1 MSIFNLPLFKLYS
14 EKLHAKNYH
23 TAVDISSDSF
33 KKFRVKTEDD
43 FSYLEAK
50 KIHNEAEKYT
60 KKLGNQQLKVLRRAA
75 PQLQTAMAAVKVGR
89 ELITPDYENLFGRRS
104 DQYAPEG
111 SVSSRF
117 SPTAYLAELYREA
130 KELHGEGMPEHIDAR
145 RPDISSLALSQ
156 ATQDETLSTLSMA
169 NEVMKASIGEADIE
183 KKLSEAHGPDGA
195 AFHFPF
201 ERVQSVMEQ
210 KGLEAKEVFEVL
222 GRSHWQ
228 ESLVPFSLKATP
240 KQTNDLKD
248 TFRKGT
254 TEEEYTAL
262 LEQYY
267 GTSDVS
273 LLSNVEH
280 LCTLLNVDQT
290 LLIDYLF
297 GTDTQPSN
305 VVGGHV
311 VRGRQHGSCSSLG
324 VSYQIGSVSDS
335 EGGKGA
341 VLLNNEGVLEL
352 LPFSFPQDS
361 QHQYVRG
368 FEVLPS
374 SESDRVKLSIAT
386 KNHNSKSSAEIK
398 FNGIVV
404 GDSPENEN
412 EYVQVTVP
420 SAKGEHSCNIRRA
433 SGWHIGLNIEFDE
446 PAPLTAGV
454 LARLHQVVFWHK
466 ALDLPLRIVDDVMES
481 YAERSSNSY
490 ITLLSV
496 INTINELVQVGLEP
510 EDASVLVGLDIDAMQ
525 FERRFNQSI
534 EEGVTFTIDES
545 ANSMSYDPSDSAFV
559 QYRNALKGALGVDDS
574 ELEILARIAQEA
586 SDTSRSLNNISALYR
601 AHLMTRWLKI
611 SPVELEFLLQAYPH
625 SLQGVLWSESWYGT
639 LRGVESL
646 NEWVLNQ
653 KLSYPL
659 LASMTAPVLIDKM
672 TPQMEQ
678 FLGALSQS
686 VEFDEAESQVEEL
699 VNQLSVEVA
708 SAFGI
713 ENQMLASLVLDWV
726 DQIAPYNEEL
736 SLTSTATF
744 WKELNKYNLGQEADI
759 TGIVKFI
766 QIIAQLSLV
775 VNYFSITADE
785 LKPLVYQNPTVLL
798 EADDYSGKGLPDR
811 FDRSLQNVLA
821 PSVKTLREFSR
832 LKETQKKVND
842 ANLFMS
848 YFVEGGTFDKANVV
862 ELLTPEYTQNQVEA
876 AYEHFDNVA
885 SIGKIAELLELTKAQ
900 KLSVEALVAFT
911 DVDESTTYQEWSA
924 LANQFEASLSA
935 LQQTKHKNKME
946 ESLSQALCGYFLANK
961 AEAVT
966 SFELND
972 REDLYRYLLIDN
984 KVSGEILTTR
994 VAESIA
1000 SLQLYVN
1007 KCIQGFEPNIDH
1019 ELLLR
1024 PFFEHWSRYNHRYST
1039 WAGLEKLT
1047 FYPENYVE
1055 PTLRYNQ
1062 TRLQQGLLS
1071 DISQN
1076 QLNDDTVD
1084 DAYRRYLNQF
1094 EEVANLDVL
1103 SGYLH
1108 GNDFHLGDTYFA
1120 ARNKEKP
1127 HRYYWRSLDNTASD
1141 GLDGYVA
1148 SAWSEWEEITT
1159 PMTPLRDQVRLVM
1172 FQDRLYISWIEA
1184 VESAEKDSSGDK
1196 IEPKTSYLLKLS
1208 YRKID
1213 GTWAAALEYPLNM
1226 PSSLISTFNLYTTY
1240 HSETESMLFMLYD
1253 PNKVPGWYDGIG
1265 SQGQGEGPAYG
1276 GVIGA
1281 DLQFKEKA
1289 VSDEGW
1295 KDIYTHFKNNLNT
1308 STVKNKVI
1316 RYVPD
1321 AFYEYESPLKLLS
1334 PSTNKDGIVS
1344 NVKIDE
1350 HYIDN
1355 DDIPPNFCCKT
1366 SFNVKAACSPSYKKT
1381 DGYMP
1386 SDLEITGISN
1396 VKVYPNKVELDIHH
1410 KDIWT
1415 DVWYRAEGR
1424 NYENAR
1430 RYSWNNGKKRYVFH
1444 DAIPEGSTSR
1454 RFVFDI
1460 YHYKPGAGEYRQS
1473 FDLRIQSSIGVNH
1486 WGQSPW
1492 KALPLYPSTQKLNH
1506 TFFYNLSGGALKTT
1520 PLLKVTKSGTTVYQ
1534 QNLYIDVG
1542 TDAKV
1547 NPTDN
1552 MLIVNDSN
1560 GACYLEF
1567 TNKVRRTRLNTLFAK
1582 ELISRARYGLDN
1594 VLSWETQ
1601 QLAEPKLG
1609 KGFYVELI
1617 LDKYDPNV
1625 HGNSKMVSIHLA
1637 YVFKNKDSFPIYQG
1651 ILSEDSITNMK
1662 VFCPYPEGGWVQ
1674 DKNCH
1679 MEIEYASGKMTAASG
1694 NSLMFTFDDE
1704 TGQAKNT
1711 RLAKGIKS
1719 AEPLDDL
1726 STEPMDF
1733 SGANSLYFWELFYYT
1748 PMMVVDR
1755 LLQSQA
1761 FESAECWLK
1770 YVFNPSGYYEKSL
1783 DELKHTGRQ
1792 WNMRPLQE
1800 DTAWDGDNIDTTD
1813 PDIVAQADPMHYKV
1827 ATYMKL
1833 LDLLIARGDMAYRRL
1848 ERDTLN
1854 EAKMWYSVAKNLLGE
1869 PSVSASTPEWS
1880 ALPLNVIADKAV
1892 QKSALKTLDLIATG
1906 KASQATYDE
1915 RMKTLFYPT
1924 CNDKLTGYDKT
1935 LNQRLFNLRHN
1946 LSIDGQP
1953 LTLPIYAEPADPKAL
1968 HRAAAANVNGGYAEM
1983 GQASI
1988 AIQRFPVML
1997 ESARGLVNQLTHYG
2011 SSLLSV
2017 LEKKDAE
2024 GLSQLMQTHAVEVMD
2039 STLDQQ
2045 ALMID
2050 ELKSEQS
2057 LLAVNFRRANASLET
2072 YQAWLKEG
2080 VSSAEKKA
2088 MDTRFGAGELT
2099 LSANAF
2105 RVAGAAIDATPNV
2118 FGLAFGGM
2126 QFGSLLHAT
2135 AAGFDASSAWAIAQA
2150 EVLETSEQYRRRA
2163 QEWESARDDAK
2174 LAVKEI
2180 EQQQKTVA
2188 IRLEA
2193 AEMQASLLETQ
2204 KSQLNE
2210 QLDLLK
2216 TKFTN
2221 QSLYS
2226 WMQGKLATLYYQ
2238 FYDLVAIRCLKAQL
2252 GYQWETRDSSTFIQP
2267 GAWDSHRAG
2276 LLCGEALMLNLTQM
2290 ESAYLDWDSRSLEVN
2305 RTVSMSKEMGGID
2318 FNAEVLGA
2326 MKGSDPSVSSKHSL
2340 QMKGK
2345 EVFEAKIDLKALN
2358 IEADYPN
2365 TVVGDNKVRRIKQV
2379 SVSLPALL
2387 SPYQDVQAVLSYSG
2401 NGDLIHQ
2408 SCTQAAISH
2417 GVNDSGQFQLDFND
2431 SRYLPFEGLPID
2443 GDGSASLI
2451 LTFPN
2456 AGDSG
2461 KQRAL
2466 LESLTDII
2474 LHIRYTIGT
2483 SK

>member
-1 MSIFNLPLFKLYS
+1 MFNSFKSGLNQQGYESI
-14 EKLHAKNYH
+14 
-23 TAVDISSDSF
+23 TDISFDTF
-33 KKFRVKTEDD
+33 NVFRTKTKTLMSYQESKSLYDEAVKQ
-43 FSYLEAK
+43 SKSLK
-50 KIHNEAEKYT
+50 T
-60 KKLGNQQLKVLRRAA
+60 KQLKVLRRAA
-75 PQLQTAMAAVKVGR
+75 PQLQTAMAAVKAGR
-89 ELITPDYENLFGRRS
+89 ELITPDYENLFGRRT

-130 KELHGEGMPEHIDAR
+130 KELHGEGMPEHIDVR
-145 RPDISSLALSQ
+145 RPDIGSLILNQ
-156 ATQDETLSTLSMA
+156 AAQDKTLSTLSMA

-183 KKLSEAHGPDGA
+183 KKLSEAQGPNGA

-228 ESLVPFSLKATP
+228 ESQAIYDLNLSPTQVEDFNALFSTSTKTDAEYLVLLKKYFGTTDVSGLRDFSLLYDMYFSDIDKKSSLNTLIKLINYKPSYCEGSPYKGGDGIVHVINIKGESEQKGFTYTP
-240 KQTNDLKD
+240 FNN
-248 TFRKGT
+248 
-254 TEEEYTAL
+254 A
-262 LEQYY
+262 
-267 GTSDVS
+267 
-273 LLSNVEH
+273 
-280 LCTLLNVDQT
+280 
-290 LLIDYLF
+290 
-297 GTDTQPSN
+297 N
-305 VVGGHV
+305 VVDGIRIEPTDEVGKVKISVASALNDSLRGLEVTVNGNTVYSLPPGDYTTHSYISFMHTLTHDNIS
-311 VRGRQHGSCSSLG
+311 VRIVRTSSAGASVITSCSVNFYEDTDLDVEALIKLYLAIYCYRQSNLETYTIG
-324 VSYQIGSVSDS
+324 RVIQSYNTKMSASKVS
-335 EGGKGA
+335 
-341 VLLNNEGVLEL
+341 
-352 LPFSFPQDS
+352 P
-361 QHQYVRG
+361 
-368 FEVLPS
+368 
-374 SESDRVKLSIAT
+374 
-386 KNHNSKSSAEIK
+386 
-398 FNGIVV
+398 
-404 GDSPENEN
+404 
-412 EYVQVTVP
+412 
-420 SAKGEHSCNIRRA
+420 
-433 SGWHIGLNIEFDE
+433 
-446 PAPLTAGV
+446 
-454 LARLHQVVFWHK
+454 
-466 ALDLPLRIVDDVMES
+466 
-481 YAERSSNSY
+481 
-490 ITLLSV
+490 LSV
-496 INTINELVQVGLEP
+496 MGKVSTLIQSGLSS

-525 FERRFNQSI
+525 FERLFNQSI

-559 QYRNALKGALGVDDS
+559 QYRNVLKGALGVDDS
-574 ELEILARIAQEA
+574 ELEILARISQEA

-601 AHLMTRWLKI
+601 AYLMTQWLNVA
-611 SPVELEFLLQAYPH
+611 PEELEFLLQAYPH
-625 SLQGVLWSESWYGT
+625 SLQDTLWNESWYSQ
-639 LRGVESL
+639 LCCLESV
-646 NEWVLNQ
+646 NQWVLNNNLNYIQ
-653 KLSYPL
+653 LNM
-659 LASMTAPVLIDKM
+659 MT
-672 TPQMEQ
+672 
-678 FLGALSQS
+678 SR
-686 VEFDEAESQVEEL
+686 
-699 VNQLSVEVA
+699 QLSNQVTDQMKLFWGSIYQAMSGKKSVDFSEILSIEIKNQFTVQSERI
-708 SAFGI
+708 SA
-713 ENQMLASLVLDWV
+713 LVLDWV
-726 DQIAPYNEEL
+726 TDAAPYYYQGFTITTLEQLWEEIDSYANGEACDLSGMVMFTNAIAQFLLVIDTFDVTLEVLEPLVKKHSDYLVPVNHFRKVNNGPGRAYLALGLDSLQGLSRVKNIRNLLGELAPVYTSLFGERILTQIDVL
-736 SLTSTATF
+736 SL
-744 WKELNKYNLGQEADI
+744 
-759 TGIVKFI
+759 
-766 QIIAQLSLV
+766 
-775 VNYFSITADE
+775 
-785 LKPLVYQNPTVLL
+785 LK
-798 EADDYSGKGLPDR
+798 DDYPEKEIIQVCEF
-811 FDRSLQNVLA
+811 FDTENKNLNCLDEVIRLLD
-821 PSVKTLREFSR
+821 FS
-832 LKETQKKVND
+832 
-842 ANLFMS
+842 
-848 YFVEGGTFDKANVV
+848 
-862 ELLTPEYTQNQVEA
+862 
-876 AYEHFDNVA
+876 
-885 SIGKIAELLELTKAQ
+885 KAQ
-900 KLSVEALVAFT
+900 KLSVAALVALI

-924 LANQFEASLSA
+924 LANQSEASLSA
-935 LQQTKHKNKME
+935 SQQIKHKNKVD

-966 SFELND
+966 SFDLND

-1024 PFFEHWSRYNHRYST
+1024 PFFEHWSRYNNRYST

-1062 TRLQQGLLS
+1062 TRLQQALLS

-1084 DAYRRYLNQF
+1084 DAYCRYLNQF

-1120 ARNKEKP
+1120 AKSKEKP

-1141 GLDGYVA
+1141 GMDGYVA

-1226 PSSLISTFNLYTTY
+1226 PSSLISTFNLYSTY
-1240 HSETESMLFMLYD
+1240 HSETGSMLFMLYE

-1265 SQGQGEGPAYG
+1265 DEGPAYG

-1289 VSDEGW
+1289 ATDEGW
-1295 KDIYTHFKNNLNT
+1295 KDIYTNFKNNLNT

-1321 AFYEYESPLKLLS
+1321 AYYEYESPLKLLS

-1344 NVKIDE
+1344 NVTIDE

-1355 DDIPPNFCCKT
+1355 YDIPPNFCCKT
-1366 SFNVKAACSPSYKKT
+1366 SFNVKAACTVSYKESNRDT
-1381 DGYMP
+1381 P
-1386 SDLEITGISN
+1386 SHLKVTEISG
-1396 VKVYPNKVELDIHH
+1396 VKVFSNRVELDLHQP
-1410 KDIWT
+1410 
-1415 DVWYRAEGR
+1415 DVWTSIYFKPKNGTSGYTLG
-1424 NYENAR
+1424 NHK
-1430 RYSWNNGKKRYVFH
+1430 SWNNGKTTRVLHSK
-1444 DAIPEGSTSR
+1444 IPEGATSYTLLLD
-1454 RFVFDI
+1454 V
-1460 YHYKPGAGEYRQS
+1460 YKNKSGGYYKQS
-1473 FDLRIQSSIGVNH
+1473 FEITIKSSIGVNH
-1486 WGQSPW
+1486 WGQLAW
-1492 KALPLYPSTQKLNH
+1492 KPLPLYPSTQKLKH
-1506 TFFYNLSGGALKTT
+1506 TFFYNLSGGELKTA
-1520 PLLKVTKSGTTVYQ
+1520 PVLKVKKSGTTVYQ
-1534 QNLYIDVG
+1534 QNLHIDVG

-1567 TNKVRRTRLNTLFAK
+1567 TNKARRTRLNTLFAK

-1609 KGFYVELI
+1609 QGCYIDVTLPA
-1617 LDKYDPNV
+1617 YDPQQHGSGQFTV
-1625 HGNSKMVSIHLA
+1625 HTVGVNYFRSQA
-1637 YVFKNKDSFPIYQG
+1637 QA
-1651 ILSEDSITNMK
+1651 LSGQLNEDAPTKVK
-1662 VFCPYPEGGWVQ
+1662 VFLPYSEHR
-1674 DKNCH
+1674 DNSS
-1679 MEIEYASGKMTAASG
+1679 ESGQAFIG
-1694 NSLMFTFDDE
+1694 VTFDGSNLGGTGTWREMDRYRWDAAKSSYKIAESESHLEGASSQISE
-1704 TGQAKNT
+1704 TQ
-1711 RLAKGIKS
+1711 
-1719 AEPLDDL
+1719 
-1726 STEPMDF
+1726 TEPMDF

-1748 PMMVVDR
+1748 PMMVADR

-1761 FESAECWLK
+1761 FESAERWLK
-1770 YVFNPSGYYEKSL
+1770 YVFNPSGYFEKSL
-1783 DELKHTGRQ
+1783 EGLEDTGRQ

-1800 DTAWDGDNIDTTD
+1800 DTAWDGDNIDTID

-1869 PSVSASTPEWS
+1869 TSVSASKPEWS
-1880 ALPLNVIADKAV
+1880 ELPLNVVADKEV
-1892 QKSALKTLDLIATG
+1892 HKSALKTLDLITKG
-1906 KASQATYDE
+1906 QASQASYDE
-1915 RMKTLFYPT
+1915 RVKMQFYPT
-1924 CNDKLTGYDKT
+1924 SNDKLTGYDKT

-1968 HRAAAANVNGGYAEM
+1968 HRAAAASVNGGYAEM
-1983 GQASI
+1983 GQTSI

-2011 SSLLSV
+2011 STLLSV

-2057 LLAVNFRRANASLET
+2057 LLAVNLRRANASLET

-2080 VSSAEKKA
+2080 VSRAEKDA
-2088 MDTRFGAGELT
+2088 INTRITAGAIT
-2099 LSANAF
+2099 TQANLF
-2105 RVAGAAIDATPNV
+2105 RMAGAAIDTAPNI
-2118 FGLAFGGM
+2118 FGFAFGGM
-2126 QFGSLLHAT
+2126 QFGALAHA
-2135 AAGFDASSAWAIAQA
+2135 AGAGFDAIASAMVTGA
-2150 EVLETSEQYRRRA
+2150 EASETSEQYRRRA

-2193 AEMQASLLETQ
+2193 AEMQASLLKTQ

-2238 FYDLVAIRCLKAQL
+2238 FYDLVVMRCLKAQL

-2305 RTVSMSKEMGGID
+2305 RTVSLSKEMGDID

>member
-1 MSIFNLPLFKLYS
+1 MFNSFKSGLNQQGYESI
-14 EKLHAKNYH
+14 
-23 TAVDISSDSF
+23 TDISFDTF
-33 KKFRVKTEDD
+33 NVFRSKTKTLMSYQESKSLYDEAVKQ
-43 FSYLEAK
+43 S
-50 KIHNEAEKYT
+50 KILKT
-60 KKLGNQQLKVLRRAA
+60 KQLKVLRRAA
-75 PQLQTAMAAVKVGR
+75 PQLQSAMAAVKAGR
-89 ELITPDYENLFGRRS
+89 ELITPDYENLFGRRT
-104 DQYAPEG
+104 DQYAQEG

-130 KELHGEGMPEHIDAR
+130 KELHVEGMSEHIDAR
-145 RPDISSLALSQ
+145 RPDIGSLVLNQ
-156 ATQDETLSTLSMA
+156 AAQDETLSTLSMA

-183 KKLSEAHGPDGA
+183 KKLSMLPEDSELIDDPDTEKALPEGLP
-195 AFHFPF
+195 FHLPF
-201 ERVQSVMEQ
+201 ERIQSAMAEKGIEFSHIATLFEYDRRPASFLKFNSLLCLDLDICPSLYDQLKETDENQLNLWVKATGISSFYMEQ
-210 KGLEAKEVFEVL
+210 ILDFWGNKLTSELSYVL
-222 GRSHWQ
+222 
-228 ESLVPFSLKATP
+228 
-240 KQTNDLKD
+240 
-248 TFRKGT
+248 
-254 TEEEYTAL
+254 Y
-262 LEQYY
+262 
-267 GTSDVS
+267 DVS
-273 LLSNVEH
+273 FIKRLAAQGWAYEDAL
-280 LCTLLNVDQT
+280 
-290 LLIDYLF
+290 
-297 GTDTQPSN
+297 
-305 VVGGHV
+305 
-311 VRGRQHGSCSSLG
+311 
-324 VSYQIGSVSDS
+324 
-335 EGGKGA
+335 
-341 VLLNNEGVLEL
+341 VLLGYEISN
-352 LPFSFPQDS
+352 
-361 QHQYVRG
+361 
-368 FEVLPS
+368 
-374 SESDRVKLSIAT
+374 K
-386 KNHNSKSSAEIK
+386 KNGSKSSQFDRL
-398 FNGIVV
+398 FNT
-404 GDSPENEN
+404 N
-412 EYVQVTVP
+412 
-420 SAKGEHSCNIRRA
+420 
-433 SGWHIGLNIEFDE
+433 
-446 PAPLTAGV
+446 
-454 LARLHQVVFWHK
+454 
-466 ALDLPLRIVDDVMES
+466 
-481 YAERSSNSY
+481 
-490 ITLLSV
+490 LL
-496 INTINELVQVGLEP
+496 
-510 EDASVLVGLDIDAMQ
+510 
-525 FERRFNQSI
+525 
-534 EEGVTFTIDES
+534 EGRTFT
-545 ANSMSYDPSDSAFV
+545 
-559 QYRNALKGALGVDDS
+559 VDDS
-574 ELEILARIAQEA
+574 RGSMNYNPESNEFIYERNVLKKAFEIDDQELFDISAWIYS
-586 SDTSRSLNNISALYR
+586 SDTRSLNNISAAYQVTLLAKLLEISVSKLKDFMYGPIDYLGAFPR
-601 AHLMTRWLKI
+601 STLTQKASLDEGLPRFYLVFGMIIDRFNWLIETNLNYSTVSLMLGESTPKSA
-611 SPVELEFLLQAYPH
+611 SPQMIQLWKDIDLQANGHSTSGIEEVIASNFLLTN
-625 SLQGVLWSESWYGT
+625 ST
-639 LRGVESL
+639 
-646 NEWVLNQ
+646 
-653 KLSYPL
+653 
-659 LASMTAPVLIDKM
+659 I
-672 TPQMEQ
+672 
-678 FLGALSQS
+678 
-686 VEFDEAESQVEEL
+686 
-699 VNQLSVEVA
+699 
-708 SAFGI
+708 
-713 ENQMLASLVLDWV
+713 ASLVLDWAESTSNYTKKQYI
-726 DQIAPYNEEL
+726 DNINRYLNSQESEL
-736 SLTSTATF
+736 KKIIDF
-744 WKELNKYNLGQEADI
+744 
-759 TGIVKFI
+759 TGR
-766 QIIAQLSLV
+766 IAQLSII
-775 VNYFSITADE
+775 VNHFQLTSVE
-785 LKPLVYQNPTVLL
+785 LELFKQERL
-798 EADDYSGKGLPDR
+798 EWQTLMNISYIKQGTLMLNASNASTYL
-811 FDRSLQNVLA
+811 SLQ
-821 PSVKTLREFSR
+821 P
-832 LKETQKKVND
+832 QKN
-842 ANLFMS
+842 
-848 YFVEGGTFDKANVV
+848 
-862 ELLTPEYTQNQVEA
+862 
-876 AYEHFDNVA
+876 
-885 SIGKIAELLELTKAQ
+885 
-900 KLSVEALVAFT
+900 KLSVENMIDLLCEDYSKENIQSAYANIDGLSGGEQFYRCIKLLEFSKSKKLPVEVFASLASKDT
-911 DVDESTTYQEWSA
+911 EPSSYTYEDWSA
-924 LANQFEASLSA
+924 IAHQCEAALSHNQLS
-935 LQQTKHKNKME
+935 KHKNKVE
-946 ESLSQALCGYFLANK
+946 ESLSQALCSYFLANK

-972 REDLYRYLLIDN
+972 REDLYCYLLIDN

-1024 PFFEHWSRYNHRYST
+1024 PFFEHWSRYNNRYST

-1120 ARNKEKP
+1120 ARSKEKP

-1184 VESAEKDSSGDK
+1184 VESAEKDRSGDK

-1265 SQGQGEGPAYG
+1265 SEGPAYG

-1295 KDIYTHFKNNLNT
+1295 KDIYTNFKNNLNT

-1350 HYIDN
+1350 QYIDN
-1355 DDIPPNFCCKT
+1355 DDIPPKFCCKT

-1381 DGYMP
+1381 GGYMP

-1415 DVWYRAEGR
+1415 GVWYRAEGR
-1424 NYENAR
+1424 SYKSAP

-1460 YHYKPGAGEYRQS
+1460 YHKKPGGGKYRQI
-1473 FDLRIQSSIGVNH
+1473 FDLTIQSSIGVNH
-1486 WGQSPW
+1486 WGLSRW
-1492 KALPLYPSTQKLNH
+1492 KALPLHPSTQKLNH

-1520 PLLKVTKSGTTVYQ
+1520 PLLKVKKSGTTVYQ

-1547 NPTDN
+1547 NSTDN

-1567 TNKVRRTRLNTLFAK
+1567 TNKARRTRLNTLFAK

-1609 KGFYVELI
+1609 QGSYIDVTFPA
-1617 LDKYDPNV
+1617 YDPKQHGSGQFTV
-1625 HGNSKMVSIHLA
+1625 HTVGVNYFRSQAQALSG
-1637 YVFKNKDSFPIYQG
+1637 Q
-1651 ILSEDSITNMK
+1651 LSEDAPTTVK
-1662 VFCPYPEGGWVQ
+1662 VFLPYS
-1674 DKNCH
+1674 DHYDLSKNSA
-1679 MEIEYASGKMTAASG
+1679 ERNRAYIGI
-1694 NSLMFTFDDE
+1694 TFDQSELGGTD
-1704 TGQAKNT
+1704 TYKIMDAYNWDNN
-1711 RLAKGIKS
+1711 KGIYKIGTRYLKGAS
-1719 AEPLDDL
+1719 SQISEKQ
-1726 STEPMDF
+1726 TEPMDF

-1748 PMMVVDR
+1748 PMMVADR

-1761 FESAECWLK
+1761 FESAERWLK
-1770 YVFNPSGYYEKSL
+1770 YVFNPSGYFEKSL
-1783 DELKHTGRQ
+1783 EGLEDTGRQ

-1800 DTAWDGDNIDTTD
+1800 DTAWDGDNIDTAD

-1869 PSVSASTPEWS
+1869 PSVSASTSEWS
-1880 ALPLNVIADKAV
+1880 ELPLNVIADKEV
-1892 QKSALKTLDLIATG
+1892 QKLALKTLDLIATG
-1906 KASQATYDE
+1906 KASQAAYDE

-1924 CNDKLTGYDKT
+1924 SNDKLTGYDKT

-1968 HRAAAANVNGGYAEM
+1968 HRAAAASVNGGYAEM
-1983 GQASI
+1983 GQSFI

-2057 LLAVNFRRANASLET
+2057 LLAVNLRRANASLET

-2080 VSSAEKKA
+2080 VSRAEKDA
-2088 MDTRFGAGELT
+2088 INTRITAGAIT
-2099 LSANAF
+2099 TQANLF
-2105 RVAGAAIDATPNV
+2105 RMAGAAIDTAPNI
-2118 FGLAFGGM
+2118 FGFAFGGM
-2126 QFGSLLHAT
+2126 QFGALAHA
-2135 AAGFDASSAWAIAQA
+2135 AGAGFDAIASAMVTGA
-2150 EVLETSEQYRRRA
+2150 EASETSEQYRRRA

-2238 FYDLVAIRCLKAQL
+2238 FYDLVVMRCLKAQL

-2267 GAWDSHRAG
+2267 GSWDSHRAG

>member
-1 MSIFNLPLFKLYS
+1 MFNRFKSALNQQGYESII
-14 EKLHAKNYH
+14 
-23 TAVDISSDSF
+23 DISFDTF
-33 KKFRVKTEDD
+33 NVFRTKTKSIMSYQESKSLYDEAVKQ
-43 FSYLEAK
+43 SKSLK
-50 KIHNEAEKYT
+50 T
-60 KKLGNQQLKVLRRAA
+60 KQLKVLRRAA
-75 PQLQTAMAAVKVGR
+75 PQLQTAMAAVKASR
-89 ELITPDYENLFGRRS
+89 ELITPDYENLFGRRA

-130 KELHGEGMPEHIDAR
+130 KELHGEGMPEHIDVR
-145 RPDISSLALSQ
+145 RPDIGSLVLSQ
-156 ATQDETLSTLSMA
+156 AAQDETLSTLSMA
-169 NEVMKASIGEADIE
+169 NEVIKASIGEADIE
-183 KKLSEAHGPDGA
+183 KKLSVLPEDSKLIGGPDTEKVLPKGLP
-195 AFHFPF
+195 FHLPF
-201 ERVQSVMEQ
+201 ERIQSAMAQ
-210 KGLEAKEVFEVL
+210 KGIEFSHIATFFEYDRQPASRLKFNSLLCLEL
-222 GRSHWQ
+222 DICP
-228 ESLVPFSLKATP
+228 SLYDK
-240 KQTNDLKD
+240 LKD
-248 TFRKGT
+248 TD
-254 TEEEYTAL
+254 EN
-262 LEQYY
+262 Q
-267 GTSDVS
+267 
-273 LLSNVEH
+273 
-280 LCTLLNVDQT
+280 LN
-290 LLIDYLF
+290 LW
-297 GTDTQPSN
+297 
-305 VVGGHV
+305 
-311 VRGRQHGSCSSLG
+311 
-324 VSYQIGSVSDS
+324 
-335 EGGKGA
+335 
-341 VLLNNEGVLEL
+341 
-352 LPFSFPQDS
+352 
-361 QHQYVRG
+361 
-368 FEVLPS
+368 
-374 SESDRVKLSIAT
+374 
-386 KNHNSKSSAEIK
+386 
-398 FNGIVV
+398 
-404 GDSPENEN
+404 
-412 EYVQVTVP
+412 VQVTEL
-420 SAKGEHSCNIRRA
+420 SSFY
-433 SGWHIGLNIEFDE
+433 IE
-446 PAPLTAGV
+446 
-454 LARLHQVVFWHK
+454 QI
-466 ALDLPLRIVDDVMES
+466 LDLWGNSLTSNLSYALYDVSFIKKLAAQGWAYEDALVLLGYGISNKKNGSKVSQFDRLFNTNLLEGRTFTVDNSRGSMNYNPESNEFIYERNVLKRAFEVDDQELFDISEWLFHPDTRSLHNISAAYQLTLLVKLLGSSVSELKDFMYGPIDLLGAFPFSTLNSKAKLGDSVVGFYRVFGMIIDRFNWLIETNLDYSTVSLMLGES
-481 YAERSSNSY
+481 TPKSESPQMIQLWKEIDLQANHHSNS
-490 ITLLSV
+490 
-496 INTINELVQVGLEP
+496 G
-510 EDASVLVGLDIDAMQ
+510 
-525 FERRFNQSI
+525 I
-534 EEGVTFTIDES
+534 EEVIASSFLLTNSTVASLVLNWAESTSNYTTKQYIDNINRYL
-545 ANSMSYDPSDSAFV
+545 NS
-559 QYRNALKGALGVDDS
+559 QES
-574 ELEILARIAQEA
+574 ELKKIIDFTARIAQL
-586 SDTSRSLNNISALYR
+586 SIIVNHFQLTSA
-601 AHLMTRWLKI
+601 
-611 SPVELEFLLQAYPH
+611 ELELFKQEHLEWQTLMDISYIKQGTLVLNTSNASTYL
-625 SLQGVLWSESWYGT
+625 SLQ
-639 LRGVESL
+639 
-646 NEWVLNQ
+646 
-653 KLSYPL
+653 
-659 LASMTAPVLIDKM
+659 
-672 TPQMEQ
+672 PQ
-678 FLGALSQS
+678 
-686 VEFDEAESQVEEL
+686 
-699 VNQLSVEVA
+699 
-708 SAFGI
+708 
-713 ENQMLASLVLDWV
+713 EN
-726 DQIAPYNEEL
+726 
-736 SLTSTATF
+736 
-744 WKELNKYNLGQEADI
+744 
-759 TGIVKFI
+759 
-766 QIIAQLSLV
+766 
-775 VNYFSITADE
+775 
-785 LKPLVYQNPTVLL
+785 
-798 EADDYSGKGLPDR
+798 
-811 FDRSLQNVLA
+811 
-821 PSVKTLREFSR
+821 
-832 LKETQKKVND
+832 
-842 ANLFMS
+842 
-848 YFVEGGTFDKANVV
+848 
-862 ELLTPEYTQNQVEA
+862 
-876 AYEHFDNVA
+876 
-885 SIGKIAELLELTKAQ
+885 
-900 KLSVEALVAFT
+900 KLSVENMIDLLCEDYSEENIQSAYANISGLSGGEHFYRCIKLLEFSKSKKLPVEVFAALASK
-911 DVDESTTYQEWSA
+911 DKEPSSYTYEDWSA
-924 LANQFEASLSA
+924 IAHKCEAALSHYQ
-935 LQQTKHKNKME
+935 LSKYKNKVE
-946 ESLSQALCGYFLANK
+946 ESLSQALCGYFLTNK

-966 SFELND
+966 SFDLND
-972 REDLYRYLLIDN
+972 REALYRYLLIDN

-1024 PFFEHWSRYNHRYST
+1024 PFFEHWSRYNNRYST

-1076 QLNDDTVD
+1076 QLNDETVD
-1084 DAYRRYLNQF
+1084 NAYRRYLNQF

-1120 ARNKEKP
+1120 ARSKAKP

-1172 FQDRLYISWIEA
+1172 FQDRLYMSWIEA

-1226 PSSLISTFNLYTTY
+1226 PSSLTSTFNLYSTY
-1240 HSETESMLFMLYD
+1240 HSETESMLFMLYN

-1265 SQGQGEGPAYG
+1265 SEGPAYG

-1289 VSDEGW
+1289 ASDEGW
-1295 KDIYTHFKNNLNT
+1295 KDIYTNFKNNLNT

-1321 AFYEYESPLKLLS
+1321 AYYEYESPLKLLS

-1355 DDIPPNFCCKT
+1355 DDIPPKFVCKT
-1366 SFNVKAACSPSYKKT
+1366 SFNVKAAYSLSPKESNRDT
-1381 DGYMP
+1381 P
-1386 SDLEITGISN
+1386 SNLKVTGFSG
-1396 VKVYPNKVELDIHH
+1396 VKVFSNRVELDLHQSEASTAIYF
-1410 KDIWT
+1410 KPKNGT
-1415 DVWYRAEGR
+1415 SGYKGGEQGA
-1424 NYENAR
+1424 
-1430 RYSWNNGKKRYVFH
+1430 WNNGKIRYKFMCK
-1444 DAIPEGSTSR
+1444 IPEGATSYTLLLD
-1454 RFVFDI
+1454 V
-1460 YHYKPGAGEYRQS
+1460 YKKKPKPARNYYKQS
-1473 FDLRIQSSIGVNH
+1473 FEITIQSSIGVNH
-1486 WGQSPW
+1486 WGLSPW

-1506 TFFYNLSGGALKTT
+1506 TFFYNLSGGTLKTT
-1520 PLLKVTKSGTTVYQ
+1520 PVLKVNKSGTTLYQ
-1534 QNLYIDVG
+1534 QNLHIDLG
-1542 TDAKV
+1542 TSANV

-1552 MLIVNDSN
+1552 MLIVNDLN

-1567 TNKVRRTRLNTLFAK
+1567 TNKARRTRLNTLFAK

-1609 KGFYVELI
+1609 KGNYIDVTFPA
-1617 LDKYDPNV
+1617 YDPKQHGSGQFTV
-1625 HGNSKMVSIHLA
+1625 HTVGVNYFRSQA
-1637 YVFKNKDSFPIYQG
+1637 QA
-1651 ILSEDSITNMK
+1651 LSGQLTEGAPTTVK
-1662 VFCPYPEGGWVQ
+1662 VFLPYSEHR
-1674 DKNCH
+1674 DS
-1679 MEIEYASGKMTAASG
+1679 SGESG
-1694 NSLMFTFDDE
+1694 QAFIGVTFDGSDLGGSHSWGE
-1704 TGQAKNT
+1704 MDRYGWDAAKSSYKIT
-1711 RLAKGIKS
+1711 ESESHLEGASSQIS
-1719 AEPLDDL
+1719 ELQ
-1726 STEPMDF
+1726 TEPMDF

-1748 PMMVVDR
+1748 PMMVADR

-1761 FESAECWLK
+1761 FESAERWLK

-1783 DELKHTGRQ
+1783 EGLEDTGRQ

-1800 DTAWDGDNIDTTD
+1800 DTAWDDDNIETTD

-1869 PSVSASTPEWS
+1869 QSASASTCEWS
-1880 ALPLNVIADKAV
+1880 ELALNVVADKEV
-1892 QKSALKTLDLIATG
+1892 QKSALKTMDLIAAG
-1906 KASQATYDE
+1906 QASQATYDAQVK
-1915 RMKTLFYPT
+1915 MLFYPT
-1924 CNDKLTGYDKT
+1924 SNDKLTGYEQT

-1968 HRAAAANVNGGYAEM
+1968 HRAAAASVDGGYAEM

-2011 SSLLSV
+2011 STLLSV

-2050 ELKSEQS
+2050 ELKSEQA
-2057 LLAVNFRRANASLET
+2057 LLAVNLRRANASLET

-2080 VSSAEKKA
+2080 VSHAEKKA
-2088 MDTRFGAGELT
+2088 IDTRFGAGELA
-2099 LSANAF
+2099 LSANVF

-2118 FGLAFGGM
+2118 FGFAFGGM
-2126 QFGSLLHAT
+2126 QLGSLLHAT

-2163 QEWESARDDAK
+2163 QQWESARDDAK

-2180 EQQQKTVA
+2180 EQQQKTLA

-2193 AEMQASLLETQ
+2193 AEMQASLLKTQ

-2238 FYDLVAIRCLKAQL
+2238 FYDLVVMRCLKAQL
-2252 GYQWETRDSSTFIQP
+2252 GYQWETRDTSTFIQP

-2305 RTVSMSKEMGGID
+2305 RTVSMCKEMGDAVD

-2326 MKGSDPSVSSKHSL
+2326 MKGSDPSVSSSHSL

-2345 EVFEAKIDLKALN
+2345 EVFEAKIDLKALD
-2358 IEADYPN
+2358 IEADYPDA
-2365 TVVGDNKVRRIKQV
+2365 VVGDNKVRRIKQV

-2387 SPYQDVQAVLSYSG
+2387 GPYQDVQAVLSYSG

-2431 SRYLPFEGLPID
+2431 CRYLPFEGLPID

>member
-1 MSIFNLPLFKLYS
+1 MFNSFKSGLNQQGYESI
-14 EKLHAKNYH
+14 
-23 TAVDISSDSF
+23 TDISFDTF
-33 KKFRVKTEDD
+33 NVFRTKTKTLNMSYQESKSLYDEAVKQ
-43 FSYLEAK
+43 SKSLK
-50 KIHNEAEKYT
+50 T
-60 KKLGNQQLKVLRRAA
+60 KQLKVLRRAA
-75 PQLQTAMAAVKVGR
+75 PQLQTAMAAVKAGR
-89 ELITPDYENLFGRRS
+89 ELITPDYENLFGRRT

-130 KELHGEGMPEHIDAR
+130 KELHGEGMPEHIDVR
-145 RPDISSLALSQ
+145 RPDISSLILNQ
-156 ATQDETLSTLSMA
+156 AAQDKTLSTLSMA

-183 KKLSEAHGPDGA
+183 KKLSMLPEGSELIGDPDTEKALPEGLP
-195 AFHFPF
+195 FHLPF
-201 ERVQSVMEQ
+201 ERIQSAMAGKGIEFSHIATLFEYDRCPASFLKFNSLLCLDLDICPSLYDQLKETDENQLNLWVRATGLSSFYMEQ
-210 KGLEAKEVFEVL
+210 ILDFWGNKLTSELSYVLYDVSFIKRLAAQGWAYEDALVLLGYGISNKKNGSKESQFDRLFNTNLLEGRTFTVDDSLGSMNYNPESNEFIYERNVLKRAFEVDDQGL
-222 GRSHWQ
+222 FDISMWIKDSNIRSLHNISGAYQ
-228 ESLVPFSLKATP
+228 VTLLAK
-240 KQTNDLKD
+240 
-248 TFRKGT
+248 
-254 TEEEYTAL
+254 L
-262 LEQYY
+262 LESSVSELKEFMY
-267 GTSDVS
+267 GP
-273 LLSNVEH
+273 
-280 LCTLLNVDQT
+280 
-290 LLIDYLF
+290 IDYLGAF
-297 GTDTQPSN
+297 PIQTLSDKSDKYFYIFMGMIIDRFNWLVETNLNYST
-305 VVGGHV
+305 V
-311 VRGRQHGSCSSLG
+311 SLMLG
-324 VSYQIGSVSDS
+324 ESTPKSAS
-335 EGGKGA
+335 
-341 VLLNNEGVLEL
+341 
-352 LPFSFPQDS
+352 PQMI
-361 QHQYVRG
+361 Q
-368 FEVLPS
+368 LW
-374 SESDRVKLSIAT
+374 K
-386 KNHNSKSSAEIK
+386 
-398 FNGIVV
+398 
-404 GDSPENEN
+404 
-412 EYVQVTVP
+412 
-420 SAKGEHSCNIRRA
+420 
-433 SGWHIGLNIEFDE
+433 
-446 PAPLTAGV
+446 
-454 LARLHQVVFWHK
+454 
-466 ALDLPLRIVDDVMES
+466 
-481 YAERSSNSY
+481 
-490 ITLLSV
+490 
-496 INTINELVQVGLEP
+496 
-510 EDASVLVGLDIDAMQ
+510 DIDLQ
-525 FERRFNQSI
+525 
-534 EEGVTFTIDES
+534 
-545 ANSMSYDPSDSAFV
+545 
-559 QYRNALKGALGVDDS
+559 
-574 ELEILARIAQEA
+574 A
-586 SDTSRSLNNISALYR
+586 SDWSSSGIGEVIASN
-601 AHLMTRWLKI
+601 
-611 SPVELEFLLQAYPH
+611 FLLTN
-625 SLQGVLWSESWYGT
+625 ST
-639 LRGVESL
+639 
-646 NEWVLNQ
+646 
-653 KLSYPL
+653 
-659 LASMTAPVLIDKM
+659 I
-672 TPQMEQ
+672 
-678 FLGALSQS
+678 
-686 VEFDEAESQVEEL
+686 
-699 VNQLSVEVA
+699 
-708 SAFGI
+708 
-713 ENQMLASLVLDWV
+713 ASLVLDWAESTSNYTKKQYI
-726 DQIAPYNEEL
+726 DNINRYLNSQESEL
-736 SLTSTATF
+736 KKIIDF
-744 WKELNKYNLGQEADI
+744 
-759 TGIVKFI
+759 TGR
-766 QIIAQLSLV
+766 IAQLSII
-775 VNYFSITADE
+775 VNHFQLTSVE
-785 LKPLVYQNPTVLL
+785 LELFKQERL
-798 EADDYSGKGLPDR
+798 EWQTLMNISYIKQGTLMLNASNASTYL
-811 FDRSLQNVLA
+811 SLQ
-821 PSVKTLREFSR
+821 P
-832 LKETQKKVND
+832 QKN
-842 ANLFMS
+842 
-848 YFVEGGTFDKANVV
+848 
-862 ELLTPEYTQNQVEA
+862 
-876 AYEHFDNVA
+876 
-885 SIGKIAELLELTKAQ
+885 
-900 KLSVEALVAFT
+900 KLSVENMIDLLCEDYSEENIQSAYANIDGLSGGEHFYRCIKLLEFSKSKKLPVKVFT
-911 DVDESTTYQEWSA
+911 SLASKGKEPSSYTYEGWSA
-924 LANQFEASLSA
+924 IAHQCEAALSHNQLS
-935 LQQTKHKNKME
+935 KHKNKVD

-966 SFELND
+966 SFDLND

-1024 PFFEHWSRYNHRYST
+1024 PFFEHWSRYNNRYST

-1062 TRLQQGLLS
+1062 TRLQQALLS

-1120 ARNKEKP
+1120 ARSKEKP

-1141 GLDGYVA
+1141 GMDGYVA
-1148 SAWSEWEEITT
+1148 SAWREWEEITT

-1226 PSSLISTFNLYTTY
+1226 PSSLISTFNLYSTY

-1265 SQGQGEGPAYG
+1265 SQGKGEGPAYG

-1289 VSDEGW
+1289 ATDEGW
-1295 KDIYTHFKNNLNT
+1295 KDIYTNFKNNLNT

-1321 AFYEYESPLKLLS
+1321 AYYEYESPLKLLS

-1350 HYIDN
+1350 QYIDN
-1355 DDIPPNFCCKT
+1355 DHIPPNFCCKT
-1366 SFNVKAACSPSYKKT
+1366 SFNVKSAYDLSYKEWDNDT
-1381 DGYMP
+1381 P
-1386 SDLEITGISN
+1386 SDLKVTGISGVKVLSWVVEPWAVEFDLHQPNVWTN
-1396 VKVYPNKVELDIHH
+1396 VKFKPKNGTTWNIASND
-1410 KDIWT
+1410 W
-1415 DVWYRAEGR
+1415 A
-1424 NYENAR
+1424 
-1430 RYSWNNGKKRYVFH
+1430 WNNGKKRFRFS
-1444 DAIPEGSTSR
+1444 IKFPEGATSYT
-1454 RFVFDI
+1454 FLLDV
-1460 YHYKPGAGEYRQS
+1460 YKNKSGVSYKQS
-1473 FDLRIQSSIGVNH
+1473 FEITIKSPIGVNH
-1486 WGQSPW
+1486 WGQSAW
-1492 KALPLYPSTQKLNH
+1492 TLLPLSPSTQKLNH
-1506 TFFYNLSGGALKTT
+1506 TFFYNLSGGELKTT
-1520 PLLKVTKSGTTVYQ
+1520 PVLKVKKSGTTVYQ
-1534 QNLYIDVG
+1534 QNLHIDVG
-1542 TDAKV
+1542 TEAKV

-1567 TNKVRRTRLNTLFAK
+1567 TNKARRTRLNTLFAK

-1609 KGFYVELI
+1609 KGCYIDVMFPA
-1617 LDKYDPNV
+1617 YDPKQHGSGQFTV
-1625 HGNSKMVSIHLA
+1625 HTVGVNYFRSQAQALSGQLTEGTPTKVK
-1637 YVFKNKDSFPIYQG
+1637 VFLPYSGHYD
-1651 ILSEDSITNMK
+1651 LSE
-1662 VFCPYPEGGWVQ
+1662 
-1674 DKNCH
+1674 
-1679 MEIEYASGKMTAASG
+1679 
-1694 NSLMFTFDDE
+1694 NSDERDIAYIGITFDQSDLGGTNEYTLMDTYIWDNNKGTYKVGARNLKGASSQISE
-1704 TGQAKNT
+1704 TQ
-1711 RLAKGIKS
+1711 
-1719 AEPLDDL
+1719 
-1726 STEPMDF
+1726 TEPMDF

-1748 PMMVVDR
+1748 PMMVADR

-1761 FESAECWLK
+1761 FESAERWLK
-1770 YVFNPSGYYEKSL
+1770 YVFNPSGYFEKSL
-1783 DELKHTGRQ
+1783 EGLEDTGRQ

-1800 DTAWDGDNIDTTD
+1800 DTAWDGDNIDTID

-1880 ALPLNVIADKAV
+1880 ELPLNVVADKEV
-1892 QKSALKTLDLIATG
+1892 QKSALKTMDLIVKG
-1906 KASQATYDE
+1906 QASQATYDE
-1915 RMKTLFYPT
+1915 RVKMLFYPT
-1924 CNDKLTGYDKT
+1924 SNDKLTGYDKT

-1968 HRAAAANVNGGYAEM
+1968 HRAAAASVNGGYAEM

-2011 SSLLSV
+2011 STLLSV

-2057 LLAVNFRRANASLET
+2057 LLAVNLRRANASLET

-2193 AEMQASLLETQ
+2193 AEMQASLLKTQ
-2204 KSQLNE
+2204 KLQLNE

-2238 FYDLVAIRCLKAQL
+2238 FYDLVVMRCLKAQL
-2252 GYQWETRDSSTFIQP
+2252 GYQWETRDTSTFIQP

-2305 RTVSMSKEMGGID
+2305 RTVSMSKEIGDID

-2408 SCTQAAISH
+2408 SCRQAAISH

>member
-1 MSIFNLPLFKLYS
+1 MFNSFKSGLNQQGYESI
-14 EKLHAKNYH
+14 
-23 TAVDISSDSF
+23 TDISFDTF
-33 KKFRVKTEDD
+33 NVFRTKTKSIMSYQESKSLYDEAVKQ
-43 FSYLEAK
+43 SKSLK
-50 KIHNEAEKYT
+50 T
-60 KKLGNQQLKVLRRAA
+60 KQLKVLRHAA
-75 PQLQTAMAAVKVGR
+75 PQLQTAMAAVKAGR

-104 DQYAPEG
+104 AQYVPEG
-111 SVSSRF
+111 SVSSQF

-130 KELHGEGMPEHIDAR
+130 KELHGEGMPEHIDVR
-145 RPDISSLALSQ
+145 RPDIGSLILSQ

-183 KKLSEAHGPDGA
+183 KKLSEAQGPDGA

-228 ESLVPFSLKATP
+228 ESQAIYDLNLSPIQAEKIKKVFSAHNIT
-240 KQTNDLKD
+240 DD
-248 TFRKGT
+248 
-254 TEEEYTAL
+254 EYTAL
-262 LEQYY
+262 LKQCY
-267 GTSDVS
+267 GTNEIGLLAEPTYLCDVLSINTDELNALLPS
-273 LLSNVEH
+273 LASFSYIDEMNAQGGQSHMVFKDENGQLVQRKFTVSQFGNAS
-280 LCTLLNVDQT
+280 QT
-290 LLIDYLF
+290 LGIKFQATEEKDTIQISVASALSDSHGRFDVKID
-297 GTDTQPSN
+297 GN
-305 VVGGHV
+305 VVYSIDEGEEIKGRYVTFTHKLKPGFSTFV
-311 VRGRQHGSCSSLG
+311 VRLIRNG
-324 VSYQIGSVSDS
+324 VSWQSHANIDFEPSKPIANSTMDKVSFS
-335 EGGKGA
+335 LTPEALCKLYYA
-341 VLLNNEGVLEL
+341 VNLNKFASTSYSTMGGVL
-352 LPFSFPQDS
+352 
-361 QHQYVRG
+361 
-368 FEVLPS
+368 
-374 SESDRVKLSIAT
+374 
-386 KNHNSKSSAEIK
+386 NSYLKS
-398 FNGIVV
+398 
-404 GDSPENEN
+404 P
-412 EYVQVTVP
+412 
-420 SAKGEHSCNIRRA
+420 RR
-433 SGWHIGLNIEFDE
+433 
-446 PAPLTAGV
+446 
-454 LARLHQVVFWHK
+454 
-466 ALDLPLRIVDDVMES
+466 
-481 YAERSSNSY
+481 SY
-490 ITLLSV
+490 ITPLSV
-496 INTINELVQVGLEP
+496 INTISKLIQVGLEP
-510 EDASVLVGLDIDAMQ
+510 EDASVLVGLNIGAVQ
-525 FERRFNQSI
+525 FERLFNQSI
-534 EEGVTFTIDES
+534 EEGVIFTIDES
-545 ANSMSYDPSDSAFV
+545 ANSMSYDPLDTAFV
-559 QYRNALKGALGVDDS
+559 QYRNVLKGALEVDDS
-574 ELEILARIAQEA
+574 ELEILARISQEA
-586 SDTSRSLNNISALYR
+586 SDASRSLNNISALYR

-611 SPVELEFLLQAYPH
+611 SPVELELLLQAYPH
-625 SLQGVLWSESWYGT
+625 SLQGTLWSESWYGT

-672 TPQMEQ
+672 PPQMEQ

-708 SAFGI
+708 SAFSI
-713 ENQMLASLVLDWV
+713 ENQTLASLVLDWV

-744 WKELNKYNLGQEADI
+744 WKELNKYNLDQKADI
-759 TGIVKFI
+759 AGIVKFI
-766 QIIAQLSLV
+766 QIVAQLSLV
-775 VNYFSITADE
+775 VNHLSITSDE
-785 LKPLVYQNPTVLL
+785 LKPLLYQNPTVLRG
-798 EADDYSGKGLPDR
+798 ANTYSGKGLPDR

-821 PSVKTLREFSR
+821 PSVKTLRELSR

-848 YFVEGGTFDKANVV
+848 YFVEGGTFDKTKVV
-862 ELLTPEYTQNQVEA
+862 ELLTPEHTQSQVES
-876 AYEHFDNVA
+876 AYEHFDNIA

-911 DVDESTTYQEWSA
+911 GVKESTAYEEWSA
-924 LANQFEASLSA
+924 LVNQFEASLSA
-935 LQQTKHKNKME
+935 LQQTKHKNKVE

-961 AEAVT
+961 AEVVT
-966 SFELND
+966 SFDLND

-984 KVSGEILTTR
+984 KVSGEILTTQ

-1024 PFFEHWSRYNHRYST
+1024 PFFEHWSRYNNRYST

-1062 TRLQQGLLS
+1062 TRLQQALLS

-1120 ARNKEKP
+1120 ARSKEKP

-1141 GLDGYVA
+1141 GMDGYVA

-1184 VESAEKDSSGDK
+1184 VESAEKDSSSDK

-1226 PSSLISTFNLYTTY
+1226 PSSLITTFNLYSTY
-1240 HSETESMLFMLYD
+1240 HSETGSMLFMLYD
-1253 PNKVPGWYDGIG
+1253 PNKVPDWYDGIG
-1265 SQGQGEGPAYG
+1265 NEGPAYSC
-1276 GVIGA
+1276 VIGA

-1289 VSDEGW
+1289 ATDESW
-1295 KDIYTHFKNNLNT
+1295 KDIYTNFKDNLNT
-1308 STVKNKVI
+1308 GTVKNKVI

-1321 AFYEYESPLKLLS
+1321 AYYEYESPLNLLS

-1350 HYIDN
+1350 QYIDN
-1355 DDIPPNFCCKT
+1355 DHIPPNFCCKT

-1381 DGYMP
+1381 GGYMP

-1415 DVWYRAEGR
+1415 DVWYRAEGGSYKSAPR
-1424 NYENAR
+1424 S
-1430 RYSWNNGKKRYVFH
+1430 SWNNGKKRYVFH
-1444 DAIPEGSTSR
+1444 DALPEGSTSR
-1454 RFVFDI
+1454 RFVFDM
-1460 YHYKPGAGEYRQS
+1460 YHYKPGGGKYRQV

-1486 WGQSPW
+1486 WGQSRW
-1492 KALPLYPSTQKLNH
+1492 KALPLYPSTQKLKH
-1506 TFFYNLSGGALKTT
+1506 TFFYNLSGGELKTT
-1520 PLLKVTKSGTTVYQ
+1520 PVLKVKKSGTTVYQ
-1534 QNLYIDVG
+1534 QNLHIDVG

-1567 TNKVRRTRLNTLFAK
+1567 TNKARRTRLNTLFAK

-1609 KGFYVELI
+1609 QGSYIDVTFPA
-1617 LDKYDPNV
+1617 YDPKQHGSGQFTV
-1625 HGNSKMVSIHLA
+1625 HTVGVNFNRSPAQALSG
-1637 YVFKNKDSFPIYQG
+1637 Q
-1651 ILSEDSITNMK
+1651 LSEGAPTIVK
-1662 VFCPYPEGGWVQ
+1662 VFLPYSEHRDSSAEENQAFIGITIKGTNLGGTSTW
-1674 DKNCH
+1674 K
-1679 MEIEYASGKMTAASG
+1679 KMDRYRWDAAKS
-1694 NSLMFTFDDE
+1694 SY
-1704 TGQAKNT
+1704 
-1711 RLAKGIKS
+1711 RLAESDRHLNGASSQIS
-1719 AEPLDDL
+1719 ETQ
-1726 STEPMDF
+1726 TEPMDF

-1748 PMMVVDR
+1748 PMMVADR

-1761 FESAECWLK
+1761 FESAERWLK
-1770 YVFNPSGYYEKSL
+1770 YVFNPSGYFEKSL
-1783 DELKHTGRQ
+1783 EGLEDTGRQ

-1800 DTAWDGDNIDTTD
+1800 DTAWDGDNIDTID

-1869 PSVSASTPEWS
+1869 TSVSASKPEWS
-1880 ALPLNVIADKAV
+1880 ELPLNVVADKEV
-1892 QKSALKTLDLIATG
+1892 HKSALKTLDLITKG
-1906 KASQATYDE
+1906 QASQASYDE
-1915 RMKTLFYPT
+1915 RVKMLFYPT
-1924 CNDKLTGYDKT
+1924 SNDKLTGYDKT

-1953 LTLPIYAEPADPKAL
+1953 LTLSIYAEPADPKAL
-1968 HRAAAANVNGGYAEM
+1968 HRAAAASVNGGYAEM
-1983 GQASI
+1983 GQTSI
-1988 AIQRFPVML
+1988 AIQRFPIML

-2011 SSLLSV
+2011 STLLSV

-2057 LLAVNFRRANASLET
+2057 LLAVNLRRANASLET

-2193 AEMQASLLETQ
+2193 AEMQASLLKTQ

-2238 FYDLVAIRCLKAQL
+2238 FYDLVVMRCLKAQL
-2252 GYQWETRDSSTFIQP
+2252 GYQWETQDTSTFIQP

-2305 RTVSMSKEMGGID
+2305 RTVSMSKEMGDID